1 MSKSLPF
8 PSATCQPGR
17 KVGLYYTSLEV
28 LRTSLLLV
36 GSVLIFAG
44 LAHAAFEALRHG
56 PGPMAAWQI
65 VAHAALGLEF
75 FIGAGILNLILNP
88 TWVSV
93 ISATLTIVTRKLLT
107 LSLKHQAQRS

>member
-1 MSKSLPF
+1 
-8 PSATCQPGR
+8 
-17 KVGLYYTSLEV
+17 VGLYYTALEV

-44 LAHAAFEALRHG
+44 LEHAALEALRHG
-56 PGPMAAWQI
+56 PGPMVPWQI